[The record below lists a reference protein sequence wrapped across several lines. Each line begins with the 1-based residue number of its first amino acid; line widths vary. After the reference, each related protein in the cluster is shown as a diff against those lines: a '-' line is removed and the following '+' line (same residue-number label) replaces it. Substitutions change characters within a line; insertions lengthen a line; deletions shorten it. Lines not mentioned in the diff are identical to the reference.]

1 MLTQDRVPKLDT
13 GHAVSGKM
21 RASDFLT
28 ESKEKLELVKLPY
41 AKTALS
47 PVMSQSTINN
57 HYGKLAKGYVD
68 RFNKGEGDSTF
79 NAAGAYLHNLFFPQL
94 RAPRTTN
101 KPTGAVKTLIERKFK
116 TFENFKEEFAEK
128 AMKLQGSHWIY
139 LSKNGTI
146 KTIPNHQKRQDI
158 ALLIDWWEHAWAI
171 DYGADKA
178 KYLKNIWKIINWDI
192 VNQRL

>member
-1 MLTQDRVPKLDT
+1 
-13 GHAVSGKM
+13 M
-21 RASDFLT
+21 RAQDFLT
-28 ESKEKLELVKLPY
+28 ESKEKLELADLPY
-41 AKTALS
+41 SRTALA
-47 PVMSQSTINN
+47 PVMSKNTLDN

-68 RFNKGEGDSTF
+68 RYNKGEGDSSF

-94 RAPRTTN
+94 RAPRSNN
-101 KPTGAVKTLIERKFK
+101 KPTGGIKALIDRKFGSYDK
-116 TFENFKEEFAEK
+116 FQKELAEK

-146 KTIPNHQKRQDI
+146 KTIPNHQKRTDI

-178 KYLKNIWKIINWDI
+178 KYLKNIWRIINWDI

>member
-1 MLTQDRVPKLDT
+1 
-13 GHAVSGKM
+13 M
-21 RASDFLT
+21 RAREFLT

-41 AKTALS
+41 AKSALA
-47 PVMSQSTINN
+47 PAMSSNTIDY

-68 RFNKGEGDSTF
+68 RYNKGEGDSSF

-94 RAPRTTN
+94 RAPRSSN
-101 KPTGAVKTLIERKFK
+101 KPIGAIKNLIDRKFK
-116 TFENFKEEFAEK
+116 SFEDFKEEFTEK

-139 LSKNGTI
+139 LSKTGTI
-146 KTIPNHQKRQDI
+146 KTIPNHQKRTDI
-158 ALLIDWWEHAWAI
+158 ALLIDWWEHAWVL
-171 DYGADKA
+171 DYGADKS

>member
-1 MLTQDRVPKLDT
+1 MIIQDRAPKHVT
-13 GHAVSGKM
+13 GHAVSGNM

-28 ESKEKLELVKLPY
+28 ESKERLELADLPY
-41 AKTALS
+41 SRNALS
-47 PVMSQSTINN
+47 PVMSKTTLDN

-68 RFNKGEGDSTF
+68 RYNKGEGDKTF

-94 RAPRTTN
+94 RAPRSSN
-101 KPTGAVKTLIERKFK
+101 KPTGSIKALIDRKFGSYDK
-116 TFENFKEEFAEK
+116 FQKELAEK

-139 LSKNGTI
+139 LSKSGTI
-146 KTIPNHQKRQDI
+146 KTIPNHQKRTDI

-178 KYLKNIWKIINWDI
+178 KYLKNIWRIINWDI

>member
-1 MLTQDRVPKLDT
+1 
-13 GHAVSGKM
+13 M
-21 RASDFLT
+21 RASDFLI
-28 ESKEKLELVKLPY
+28 ESKEKLELVDLPY
-41 AKTALS
+41 SRSALAPTLS
-47 PVMSQSTINN
+47 KANIDN

-68 RFNKGEGDSTF
+68 RYNKGEGDRTF

-94 RAPRTTN
+94 RAARTTN
-101 KPTGAVKTLIERKFK
+101 KPTGSIKNLIERKFGS
-116 TFENFKEEFAEK
+116 FEKFKEEVAEK

-139 LSKNGTI
+139 LSKTGTI
-146 KTIPNHQKRQDI
+146 KTISNHQKRTDI
-158 ALLIDWWEHAWAI
+158 ALLIDWWEHAWTI

>member
-1 MLTQDRVPKLDT
+1 
-13 GHAVSGKM
+13 M
-21 RASDFLT
+21 RATEFLT

-47 PVMSQSTINN
+47 PVMSQSTIDN

-68 RFNKGEGDSTF
+68 RFNKGEGDNTF

-94 RAPRTTN
+94 RSPRTTN
-101 KPTGAVKTLIERKFK
+101 KPTGAIKSLIERKFK
-116 TFENFKEEFAEK
+116 TFEQFKEEFAKK

-146 KTIPNHQKRQDI
+146 KTIPNHQKRTDI

-171 DYGADKA
+171 DYGADKS
-178 KYLKNIWKIINWDI
+178 KYLKNIWRIINWDI

>member
-1 MLTQDRVPKLDT
+1 
-13 GHAVSGKM
+13 M
-21 RASDFLT
+21 RAVEFLT
-28 ESKEKLELVKLPY
+28 ESKERLELAKLPY
-41 AKTALS
+41 TRTALA
-47 PVMSQSTINN
+47 PVLSKSNIDN

-68 RFNKGEGDSTF
+68 RFNKGEGDKSF

-94 RAPRTTN
+94 RAPRSSN
-101 KPTGAVKTLIERKFK
+101 QPVGAVKSLIERKFK
-116 TFENFKEEFAEK
+116 SYDNFKEEVAEK

-146 KTIPNHQKRQDI
+146 KTINNHQKRTDI

-178 KYLKNIWKIINWDI
+178 RYLKNIWRIIDWDV
-192 VNQRL
+192 VNHRL

>member
-1 MLTQDRVPKLDT
+1 
-13 GHAVSGKM
+13 M
-21 RASDFLT
+21 RATEFLT
-28 ESKEKLELVKLPY
+28 ESKEQLELVKLPY

-68 RFNKGEGDSTF
+68 RYNKGEGDKTF

-94 RAPRTTN
+94 RAPRSTN
-101 KPTGAVKTLIERKFK
+101 KPLGAIKTLIERKFK
-116 TFENFKEEFAEK
+116 TFDNFKEEFAEK

-146 KTIPNHQKRQDI
+146 KTIPNHQKRTDI

>member
-1 MLTQDRVPKLDT
+1 
-13 GHAVSGKM
+13 M
-21 RASDFLT
+21 RAVEFLT
-28 ESKEKLELVKLPY
+28 ESKDKLELAKLPY
-41 AKTALS
+41 NRNALT
-47 PVMSQSTINN
+47 PVMSKTTIDN

-68 RFNKGEGDSTF
+68 RYNQGKGDRTF

-94 RAPRTTN
+94 RAPRSSN
-101 KPTGAVKTLIERKFK
+101 NPTGNIKNLIERKFK
-116 TFENFKEEFAEK
+116 SFDKFKEELSEK

-139 LSKNGTI
+139 LSKTGTI
-146 KTIPNHQKRQDI
+146 KTIQNHQKRTDI
-158 ALLIDWWEHAWAI
+158 ALLIDWWEHAWFT